1 MADTQLISSVC
12 CCFLTSR
19 KQIFLPQG
27 EKLSNLYL
35 VMTSLKTLHLTF
47 CKIKES
53 TEKEILFFFFLFFFP
68 FYLRGIET
76 GGCPILLSILQM
88 PAASR
93 QPEARMPGTP
103 AESPTQVQGPER
115 CCCLSGCTLA
125 RRWIRSRQDQIQA
138 CQHVKQLL
146 CFSVLNKV
154 FLTNS

>member
-1 MADTQLISSVC
+1 M
-12 CCFLTSR
+12 
-19 KQIFLPQG
+19 
-27 EKLSNLYL
+27 
-35 VMTSLKTLHLTF
+35 
-47 CKIKES
+47 
-53 TEKEILFFFFLFFFP
+53 
-68 FYLRGIET
+68 RGIET
-76 GGCPILLSILQM
+76 GGCPTLLSILQM

-125 RRWIRSRQDQIQA
+125 RSWIRSRQDQIQA

-154 FLTNS
+154 FNKLMINLLFVSFGLSGTFSTSTSLKKNNKTAKLTFVWALGPSQLNSDVFFL